1 MRYNPDTSKWNKWLS
16 DLAMWY
22 VLRPLHLP
30 SKLELSY
37 LVSPENLWKVVVVT
51 IFDFLFFISELFNG
65 LCQKYKWYSLWPHY
79 QQLPATWCSPFLI
92 HGSFLL
98 LKRYLATCRITE
110 LVRYKH
116 EVDKFRSTLLPYYLF
131 DLFHNQGK
139 DETLL
144 VSQCLQWHA
153 FIFQNIPLWEKIHKL
168 TCVHKD

>member
-22 VLRPLHLP
+22 VLRQLHLP

-51 IFDFLFFISELFNG
+51 IFDFLLFISELFNG

-92 HGSFLL
+92 HGFFLL

-131 DLFHNQGK
+131 DLFHN
-139 DETLL
+139 
-144 VSQCLQWHA
+144 
-153 FIFQNIPLWEKIHKL
+153 
-168 TCVHKD
+168 